1 MQRWGVGGGGVGGG
15 GGASLLQTDRCGS
28 EQGLR
33 PLPPV
38 TVSCPHI
45 QDQSGGP
52 APGAGGAMGWGR
64 PSTWKARGPPT
75 PFRALV
81 PEQLRLLQTRPGWC
95 PLRTGRA
102 EPQPPPLC
110 RGQKGLPCLHS
121 GPLILGST
129 AGSADLAQDGKQSQG
144 GNAGTQRHLLAVQ
157 PLGRV
162 AGPGAGASAHTAGR
176 GGRLGQETARRA
188 RNPPESSARRKLF
201 E

>member
-1 MQRWGVGGGGVGGG
+1 
-15 GGASLLQTDRCGS
+15 
-28 EQGLR
+28 
-33 PLPPV
+33 
-38 TVSCPHI
+38 
-45 QDQSGGP
+45 
-52 APGAGGAMGWGR
+52 MGWGC

-102 EPQPPPLC
+102 EPQPLPLC
-110 RGQKGLPCLHS
+110 GGQEGLPGLHS
-121 GPLILGST
+121 GAPILGST
-129 AGSADLAQDGKQSQG
+129 AGSADPSQDGKQNQG
-144 GNAGTQRHLLAVQ
+144 GNAGTQRHLLAVLQ

-176 GGRLGQETARRA
+176 RARLGQETARSA
-188 RNPPESSARRKLF
+188 RNPPESSVRRKLF